1 MTKHATTSSD
11 LKEKSVNMRT
21 PLSCCTSTD
30 NLHAHQMLDLIS
42 CKLVMKRG
50 NNQLQGHV

>member
-1 MTKHATTSSD
+1 MTKHATASFD
-11 LKEKSVNMRT
+11 LKEKSVNKRT
-21 PLSCCTSTD
+21 PLSCGTNTD

-42 CKLVMKRG
+42 CKLVMKQG

>member
-1 MTKHATTSSD
+1 MTKHATASPG
-11 LKEKSVNMRT
+11 LKEKSVNKRIT
-21 PLSCCTSTD
+21 LSCDTNTD